1 MSSTIL
7 EQVDE
12 AFQLWGRAAPPMR
25 AGENERRY
33 IERVS
38 RIAQKKNYLAFDEPA
53 RKVDFSTLPA
63 SARPQFES
71 MLLEGIKR
79 SVSRADTVP
88 DGEMRARH
96 VRNDGGGRVTE
107 WVGPRSFVRD
117 FTTPCRL
124 VTRINAPQQQ
134 VLYQNRA
141 HMNGLWG

>member
-25 AGENERRY
+25 ANEDERRY

-38 RIAQKKNYLAFDEPA
+38 RIAQKRNYLSYDEPA
-53 RKVDFSTLPA
+53 KQVDFRELPVN
-63 SARPQFES
+63 ARPQFTD

-96 VRNDGGGRVTE
+96 VHNGGGGRVTE
-107 WVGPRSFVRD
+107 WIGRESFVKQL
-117 FTTPCRL
+117 TTPARR

-141 HMNGLWG
+141 HLNGLWG